1 MGSRNVVCFRRLVF
15 HLWFSFFETWVY
27 KTCLIGVNG
36 VLVRTKFTGQ
46 LGIIHM
52 DILFRLSFV

>member
-46 LGIIHM
+46 LGIIHI
-52 DILFRLSFV
+52 DILFR